1 MASCWPP
8 CATRGSGR
16 ACARPPCACVHP
28 EDASSARFG
37 QSVYQF
43 LPHAYKYNFLNAWR
57 LEAVRLRKKG
67 LPVFGWQNELIWWYL
82 LSLALLVG
90 FGWAFGWLGMVFF
103 LGQAFVAVTLL
114 EIINYVEHYGLHRRK
129 GEDGRYERTNH
140 THSWNSNFVFTNLV
154 LFHLQRHSDH
164 HAFAKR
170 PYQALRHYDDSPQMP
185 SGYAGMVV
193 LALIPPLWR
202 AVMRSQGAG
211 LLCGRRVPV
220 DGRTERAAGGLLRI
234 ADAPA
239 PCPDSS
245 SFGQFRLAWG
255 WLSLAISRHG
265 KEPRDEHSAEILA
278 SGAIGIVAVVLLGG
292 VGFWGQLRLGKAL
305 TENELSVNALRNH
318 MEGDMMHDALR
329 ADVLAAF
336 VVQPGDGA
344 AAEQVRED
352 LQEHSQW
359 FRKVVEQNQG
369 CLSTTPSTRRW
380 SSCGPT

>member
-1 MASCWPP
+1 MFENFSPTTMLAIKKYAYWLWLLLALSMPFNYWMAQDSAHPAFWAFSLVIAVFGIGPLLDMLFGRDP
-8 CATRGSGR
+8 ANPDEETQTPQLLGQGYYVLLTLATVPVLIGTLVWAAGVFVAFQEWGWLGRLGWILSMGTVMGAVGIVVAHELIHKDSALEQAAGGILLAAVCYAGFKVEHVRGHH
-16 ACARPPCACVHP
+16 VHVSTP

-67 LPVFGWQNELIWWYL
+67 LPVFGWQNELIGWYL

-202 AVMRSQGAG
+202 AVMDPKVRAYYAG
-211 LLCGRRVPV
+211 
-220 DGRTERAAGGLLRI
+220 EE
-234 ADAPA
+234 
-239 PCPDSS
+239 
-245 SFGQFRLAWG
+245 F
-255 WLSLAISRHG
+255 
-265 KEPRDEHSAEILA
+265 
-278 SGAIGIVAVVLLGG
+278 
-292 VGFWGQLRLGKAL
+292 QL
-305 TENELSVNALRNH
+305 T
-318 MEGDMMHDALR
+318 
-329 ADVLAAF
+329 
-336 VVQPGDGA
+336 
-344 AAEQVRED
+344 AEQSERPAA
-352 LQEHSQW
+352 S
-359 FRKVVEQNQG
+359 
-369 CLSTTPSTRRW
+369 
-380 SSCGPT
+380 

>member
-1 MASCWPP
+1 DEETQTPQLLGQGYYVLLTL
-8 CATRGSGR
+8 ATVPVLIGTLVWAAGVFVAFQEWGWLGRLGWILSMGTVMGAVGIVVAHELIHKDSALEQAAGGILLAAVCYAGFKVEHVRGHH
-16 ACARPPCACVHP
+16 VHVSTP

-170 PYQALRHYDDSPQMP
+170 PYQVLRHYDDSPQMP

-202 AVMRSQGAG
+202 AVMDPKVRAYYAG
-211 LLCGRRVPV
+211 
-220 DGRTERAAGGLLRI
+220 EE
-234 ADAPA
+234 
-239 PCPDSS
+239 
-245 SFGQFRLAWG
+245 F
-255 WLSLAISRHG
+255 
-265 KEPRDEHSAEILA
+265 
-278 SGAIGIVAVVLLGG
+278 
-292 VGFWGQLRLGKAL
+292 QL
-305 TENELSVNALRNH
+305 T
-318 MEGDMMHDALR
+318 
-329 ADVLAAF
+329 
-336 VVQPGDGA
+336 
-344 AAEQVRED
+344 AEQSERPAA
-352 LQEHSQW
+352 S
-359 FRKVVEQNQG
+359 
-369 CLSTTPSTRRW
+369 
-380 SSCGPT
+380 